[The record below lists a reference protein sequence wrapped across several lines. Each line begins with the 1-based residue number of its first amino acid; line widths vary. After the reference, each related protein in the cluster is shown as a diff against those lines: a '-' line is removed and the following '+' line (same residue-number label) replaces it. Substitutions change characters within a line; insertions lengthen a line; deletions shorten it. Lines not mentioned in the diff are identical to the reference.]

1 MSTTPNNDAPASE
14 ALAAKSQQSGISG
27 RMLAIFYLIAIVLG
41 IVNGIWGSSAT
52 QSFADFIAT
61 MFIRLFKFVAIPIIA
76 VSIISTLSSIS
87 KSRSSGRIFRHTIF
101 YTLFTTILAATL
113 AALLYEVFSPENV
126 SASISGAAAAPLSS
140 VANAGGAGY
149 LKYIESVIPDNI
161 LAPFLSANVLSVLLI
176 FALAQMK
183 PSKAQETLVSLF
195 AGLQEVLFRIV
206 SWIIK
211 VLPIGI
217 FGFFSVLAADLASGV
232 ELGGLGVYFAAV
244 LTANF
249 VQMLVILPLVLL
261 ARGLNPLK
269 VAKAMLPALT
279 VAFFSKSSAG
289 TLPVTMASAENRLG
303 VRRPVSRFVLPICT
317 TINMNGCA
325 AFILLTV
332 VYLMQNAGADITLG
346 TLIVWILISTLAA
359 VGNAGV
365 PMGCFFLSA
374 SLLAGMNVPILLMG
388 VILPFYAVV
397 DAIETALNVWSDS
410 CVAAMVDHD
419 LKDETF
425 DA

>member
-1 MSTTPNNDAPASE
+1 M
-14 ALAAKSQQSGISG
+14 
-27 RMLAIFYLIAIVLG
+27 
-41 IVNGIWGSSAT
+41 
-52 QSFADFIAT
+52 
-61 MFIRLFKFVAIPIIA
+61 
-76 VSIISTLSSIS
+76 
-87 KSRSSGRIFRHTIF
+87 
-101 YTLFTTILAATL
+101 
-113 AALLYEVFSPENV
+113 
-126 SASISGAAAAPLSS
+126 
-140 VANAGGAGY
+140 
-149 LKYIESVIPDNI
+149 
-161 LAPFLSANVLSVLLI
+161 
-176 FALAQMK
+176 
-183 PSKAQETLVSLF
+183 
-195 AGLQEVLFRIV
+195 
-206 SWIIK
+206 
-211 VLPIGI
+211 
-217 FGFFSVLAADLASGV
+217 LAADLASGV

-397 DAIETALNVWSDS
+397 DAIETALNLWSDS